1 MIHRRDEFRGAQATI
16 DKVHQL
22 AKDGKINLFTQYQM
36 ASVKGDKNLES
47 IDIKHD
53 NNEIKNLKTDYVLGF
68 FGLIMQLGPIANWGL
83 NIDKKTIEVD
93 TEKFE
98 TNQKGIYA
106 VGDICNYPGKLK
118 LILSGFH
125 EGALAARAC
134 FKLARPNEKYRFEFT
149 TSSKTIK
156 ERLGVKKVIELYS
169 ANTPNGKKISIMLE
183 EIGYEYK
190 VINIDLNKGDQFKPE
205 FKKISPFSKIPVII
219 DQDNNKNIFESGA
232 ILMYLAE
239 QSGKFYD
246 TKDRLEINQWLMA
259 QMGYVG
265 PMLGQHHQFH
275 HYNPGKSQFG
285 EERYFKISKRIY
297 EELDERLS
305 KSRFLAGENYTIADI
320 GTFPWIARHEWHDI
334 GLKNYKNLTRWY
346 VEISEREAVKKGFKF
361 MNKDEVPPKP

>member
-1 MIHRRDEFRGAQATI
+1 
-16 DKVHQL
+16 
-22 AKDGKINLFTQYQM
+22 
-36 ASVKGDKNLES
+36 
-47 IDIKHD
+47 
-53 NNEIKNLKTDYVLGF
+53 
-68 FGLIMQLGPIANWGL
+68 
-83 NIDKKTIEVD
+83 
-93 TEKFE
+93 
-98 TNQKGIYA
+98 
-106 VGDICNYPGKLK
+106 
-118 LILSGFH
+118 
-125 EGALAARAC
+125 
-134 FKLARPNEKYRFEFT
+134 
-149 TSSKTIK
+149 
-156 ERLGVKKVIELYS
+156 
-169 ANTPNGKKISIMLE
+169 MLE

-190 VINIDLNKGDQFKPE
+190 VVNIDLNKGDQFKPE

-239 QSGKFYD
+239 HSGKFYD

-346 VEISEREAVKKGFKF
+346 NEISEREAVKKGFKF

>member
-1 MIHRRDEFRGAQATI
+1 M
-16 DKVHQL
+16 
-22 AKDGKINLFTQYQM
+22 
-36 ASVKGDKNLES
+36 
-47 IDIKHD
+47 
-53 NNEIKNLKTDYVLGF
+53 
-68 FGLIMQLGPIANWGL
+68 
-83 NIDKKTIEVD
+83 
-93 TEKFE
+93 
-98 TNQKGIYA
+98 
-106 VGDICNYPGKLK
+106 
-118 LILSGFH
+118 
-125 EGALAARAC
+125 
-134 FKLARPNEKYRFEFT
+134 
-149 TSSKTIK
+149 
-156 ERLGVKKVIELYS
+156 IELYS

-205 FKKISPFSKIPVII
+205 FKKISPFSKIPVIV

-305 KSRFLAGENYTIADI
+305 QSSFLAGENYTIADI